1 MTDREQALSFGK
13 AAALYESI
21 RPGYPQEAARWAL
34 GPGFA
39 NGTATVIDLGAG
51 TGLLT
56 RILVPLA
63 GRVIPIEPDAEMRAQ
78 LTAAVPGV
86 VAVAGSAESIPYT
99 NASVDAVLT
108 AQAYH
113 WFDPDRAHPEIARV
127 VRTGGTFAAIWNLR
141 DSTVGWVAA
150 LEEAA
155 GPAPGGHVR
164 DPERELTFDF
174 GPGFDPPERHEFRH
188 DIAMT
193 ADRVH
198 ALVASRSTYLV
209 ASTTERAEIDARIAA
224 VTAQLPA
231 TFSMP
236 YVTMCYRA
244 TRR

>member
-13 AAALYESI
+13 AAALYESV
-21 RPGYPQEAARWAL
+21 RPGYPPAAAHWAL
-34 GPGFA
+34 GADFA
-39 NGTATVIDLGAG
+39 IGRGTVIDLGAG

-63 GRVIPIEPDAEMRAQ
+63 GRVIPVEPDAEMRAQ

-86 VAVAGSAESIPYT
+86 VAVAGTAESIPSPD
-99 NASVDAVLT
+99 ASVDSILT

-127 VRTGGTFAAIWNLR
+127 VRAGGTFTAIWNLR
-141 DSTVGWVAA
+141 DSTVGWVSA

-155 GPAPGGHVR
+155 GPAPSGHVR
-164 DPERELTFDF
+164 DPVRDVMFDF
-174 GPGFDPPERHEFRH
+174 GPGFDPPERGEFRH
-188 DIAMT
+188 DIPMT

-209 ASTTERAEIDARIAA
+209 ASAAERAEIDARLAA
-224 VTAQLPA
+224 VTADLPP
-231 TFSMP
+231 TFTMP
-236 YVTMCYRA
+236 YVTVCYRA